1 LKLPCRETGLK
12 LNFATARKC
21 LAVIAIKEGDSGRR
35 RQLLV
40 KIETG
45 IINFAFIAK
54 KNREAVMEIVKT

>member
-1 LKLPCRETGLK
+1 MK

-21 LAVIAIKEGDSGRR
+21 LAVIAIKEGDSGRK

-45 IINFAFIAK
+45 IMNFVFIAK
-54 KNREAVMEIVKT
+54 KKLQAVVEIV

>member
-12 LNFATARKC
+12 LNFATAGKC
-21 LAVIAIKEGDSGRR
+21 LSVIAIKEEDSGRK

-54 KNREAVMEIVKT
+54 KKLQAVVEIV

>member
-54 KNREAVMEIVKT
+54 KKLQAVVEIV